1 MILIMKSYIVTQNNF
16 LYVLIRLHN
25 YTILICYIILLIINK
40 LFLIVQ
46 ELENI
51 LQTLTKEVNELHAQP
66 NKSQPQPQPQ
76 ISITKTQLSELRKR
90 SLSPITR
97 SIKPRVEREHLEPIN
112 KMFKKTLHVNLKFL
126 NF

>member
-1 MILIMKSYIVTQNNF
+1 MIKLSYFF
-16 LYVLIRLHN
+16 LFDQ
-25 YTILICYIILLIINK
+25 C
-40 LFLIVQ
+40 
-46 ELENI
+46 
-51 LQTLTKEVNELHAQP
+51 NELHAQP
-66 NKSQPQPQPQ
+66 NKSQPQPQ

>member
-1 MILIMKSYIVTQNNF
+1 MILITKSYIVTQNNF

-25 YTILICYIILLIINK
+25 YTILICYIILLITNK

-66 NKSQPQPQPQ
+66 NKSQLQPQ
-76 ISITKTQLSELRKR
+76 ISITKTQLSELEKEVFLQLFDQL
-90 SLSPITR
+90 SLELKENILNLL
-97 SIKPRVEREHLEPIN
+97 IKCL
-112 KMFKKTLHVNLKFL
+112 KKLFM
-126 NF
+126 